1 MSVEA
6 KEHFWREHQD
16 SLRRIR
22 THLVSGKR
30 SPATK
35 SRTPVYGRRSPAA
48 RNTHPPYGKYRR
60 ATPPN
65 LPRLDTP
72 PEHEERR
79 SHRNLRKTRYEE
91 VPPVKP
97 RKAFVNPPEYDSWGE
112 ETDDDEDDQLKPHPL
127 PYPIYAPPNVVYGQ
141 PFPMYYPPPPKG
153 AGRHQKRRDKKRKS
167 DRGYKDIHRDR
178 LRLSG
183 STSKKKGR
191 KSRRD
196 PARNSVPLN
205 KGYPIPLHSY
215 PGPMNGYPV
224 PMLNAYVMP
233 VHTVAGGSDSEDDE
247 EETEEE
253 PVRRRRAYTPPRRSY
268 RYVQPLLDIE
278 PDHISDETH
287 THFIKHPL
295 FAEDFVTWFIT
306 DCLEEEFVPDVL
318 IDALTEVDKL
328 PAEHPWFMPALR
340 ACDDVLTRE
349 IEEMTV
355 EIVREAMLEE
365 ARPYTKISLP
375 LTPLTPYY
383 IPPPDPLE
391 MFLEDVVAAAVM
403 EQCREVVRETVLE
416 LAHNYLEDVMADN
429 ILDELL
435 AEEVQ
440 DMRNELLEEAVFD
453 IIAEDFLED
462 EVIGPEVEDE
472 AVVVAK
478 DIIQHYDSKI
488 TRREMKSVKEKAGDR
503 LVESLCLDYL
513 LSLISRQGKVWTESD
528 FANRFVDEMMGNI
541 LLRQY
546 FGVKTN
552 RDKTIH
558 CKPLRKLHEKVV
570 TDVALDVLLQ
580 QLSSSLDEDL
590 ADVDEYERGVNDG
603 IDLPT
608 APAIVR

>member
-35 SRTPVYGRRSPAA
+35 TRTPVYGRRSPAA

-178 LRLSG
+178 LRLSE

-205 KGYPIPLHSY
+205 NGYPIPLHSY

-233 VHTVAGGSDSEDDE
+233 VHTIAGGSDSEDDE
-247 EETEEE
+247 EESEEE
-253 PVRRRRAYTPPRRSY
+253 PVRHRRAYTPPRRSY

-278 PDHISDETH
+278 PDHIS
-287 THFIKHPL
+287 
-295 FAEDFVTWFIT
+295 
-306 DCLEEEFVPDVL
+306 
-318 IDALTEVDKL
+318 

-365 ARPYTKISLP
+365 ARPYTKVSLP
-375 LTPLTPYY
+375 PTPLTPYY

-488 TRREMKSVKEKAGDR
+488 TRREMKSVKEMAGDR